1 MRTVVTAALA
11 GTIGIIIGATG
22 WALLGPNHTTTA
34 KTATAAPSHTA
45 KAAAAAT
52 SHHYGSAQAIADT
65 LTHAGFTVSML
76 HKETDETYISDIGGS
91 VYDFTVTDKAGTPA
105 PGDAGINMFPNA
117 KALQQWTGLSQGMGG
132 VAVTGDT
139 WAVSLPTGTQAARA
153 DSIRIA
159 PKVAKTLGGTVQQ

>member
-1 MRTVVTAALA
+1 MRTAITAALA
-11 GTIGIIIGATG
+11 GTIGIIVGATG
-22 WALLGPNHTTTA
+22 WALLGPDHTTA
-34 KTATAAPSHTA
+34 AAAAPSHTPTA
-45 KAAAAAT
+45 TAAVAT
-52 SHHYGSAQAIADT
+52 TRHYGSAQNIADT

-91 VYDFTVTDKAGTPA
+91 AYDFTVTDKAGTPA
-105 PGDAGINMFPNA
+105 PGDAGINLFPNA

-159 PKVAKTLGGTVQQ
+159 PHIAKTLGGTVKR